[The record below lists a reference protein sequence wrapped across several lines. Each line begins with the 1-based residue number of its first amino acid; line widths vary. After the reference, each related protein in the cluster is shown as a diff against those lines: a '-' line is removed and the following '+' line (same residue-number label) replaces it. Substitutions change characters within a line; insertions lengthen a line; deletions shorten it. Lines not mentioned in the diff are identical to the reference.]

1 MKIKVKKYDYVWLEG
16 KLHRS
21 EVKQSKLKCYFN
33 SLIVFIFKLINY
45 KHVMAK
51 DYNDEPIVKEIL
63 EIRGIRS
70 CRYVGNGGQIV
81 ICQFMWKFGKYYI

>member
-1 MKIKVKKYDYVWLEG
+1 
-16 KLHRS
+16 
-21 EVKQSKLKCYFN
+21 
-33 SLIVFIFKLINY
+33 
-45 KHVMAK
+45 MAK